1 MRHIR
6 RIALLLIAAAAVHAQ
21 VKETVQVN
29 VVEVPVTVVDRSG
42 NPIRGL
48 TVKNF
53 ELYEDGKKRD
63 ITAFDAIDF
72 TSPESMTATSRLNP
86 AGRRNF
92 MLVFDLTY
100 SSPTSVTRAQ
110 AAARDFIKRTV
121 QDRDRVAIATVDVQR
136 GYRLL
141 TSFTTDRV
149 LLAQAIADPRDFTGS
164 DPLQIAGSTS
174 LSARDVAT
182 LSGGGNARD
191 DTDNPM
197 ADIVREQKRLDDLYN
212 RSKIDRQ
219 IGLLSGMAKLLRSV
233 SGRKDIVLLSEGF
246 DPRLIQGR
254 DAQIDQQQLDETVAA
269 EHGEVWKIDSDNRY
283 GSATSISI
291 LQKMSEMFKRSDVV
305 LYAVDIRGL
314 RVTHD
319 VQNGERNQSNEGLF
333 LLSQSTGGDV
343 FRNSNDLR
351 DDFTKL
357 VRQQDVTYVLSFRGT
372 AAAPGKYHDVK
383 VKLVEVK
390 GGHALHRTGYWE
402 AGTEGMLERKLSNAE
417 IILNDI
423 PQSDLHIVSLATP
436 FPTKS
441 DRAQVPVIVEAAGD
455 DIVAAAKDGHATLEV
470 FSYAFDEEGI
480 ARDAIFDRMTLDMA
494 KVGETLKKTG
504 LKYYATL
511 SLPEGKYAVK
521 TLVRIAESDRKGYT
535 RSDIVV
541 GRSSDVAVSAPL
553 FMEPAGRWLMVKG
566 GSHDKTLA
574 PYPFQINGEAFIP
587 SAAVRAA
594 DGEPRRFALFVYNAS
609 VDEMTWDISPPATL
623 VSKMMSGD
631 TGVLKLVFD
640 VPKLDGASQVDVT
653 IRKNGSTDARKTA
666 ITRIEH

>member
-1 MRHIR
+1 MRVR
-6 RIALLLIAAAAVHAQ
+6 FAGLVLLVAAAIQAQ

-29 VVEVPVTVVDRSG
+29 VIEVPVTVVDRSG

-48 TVKNF
+48 TAKNF
-53 ELYEDGKKRD
+53 EVFEDGKKRE
-63 ITAFDAIDF
+63 ITAFDNIDF
-72 TSPESMTATSRLNP
+72 TSPESMSATSRLNP

-100 SSPTSVTRAQ
+100 SSPTSIQRAQ

-141 TSFTTDRV
+141 TAFTTDRV
-149 LLAQAIADPRDFTGS
+149 LLAQAIADPREFTGS
-164 DPLQIAGSTS
+164 DPLQIAGSAS
-174 LSARDVAT
+174 LPMRDVTT
-182 LSGGGNARD
+182 LAGGDTARN

-219 IGLLSGMAKLLRSV
+219 VGLLSGLAKLLRSV

-254 DAQIDQQQLDETVAA
+254 DATVDQEQVDESSAA

-291 LQKMSEMFKRSDVV
+291 LQKMADMFKRSDVV

-351 DDFTKL
+351 NDFTKL

-372 AAAPGKYHDVK
+372 SAAPGKYHDVK
-383 VKLVEVK
+383 VKLIDVK
-390 GGHALHRTGYWE
+390 GGRALHRTGYWE
-402 AGTEGMLERKLSNAE
+402 AGTEGMLERSLSNAE

-423 PQSDLHIVSLATP
+423 PQSDVHVVSLATP

-441 DRAQVPVIVEAAGD
+441 DRSQVPVIIEASGA
-455 DIVAAAKDGHATLEV
+455 DIVAAAKDGHATIEI

-480 ARDAIFDRMTLDMA
+480 ARDALFDRMTLDMA
-494 KVGETLKKTG
+494 KVGDTLKKTG

-511 SLPEGKYAVK
+511 SLPQGTYAVK
-521 TLVRIAESDRKGYT
+521 SLIRVAESDRKGYT

-541 GRSSDVAVSAPL
+541 ASSSDVAVSPPL
-553 FMEPAGRWLMVKG
+553 FMEAAGHWLMVKG

-587 SAAVRAA
+587 SAAVRAS

-609 VDEMTWDISPPATL
+609 ADEMTWDITPPATL
-623 VSKMMSGD
+623 VSQMMNGD

-640 VPKLDGASQVDVT
+640 VAKLEGASQVDVT
-653 IRKNGSTDARKTA
+653 VRKKGSTDSRKTA
-666 ITRIEH
+666 ITRIER

>member
-1 MRHIR
+1 MRHIVR
-6 RIALLLIAAAAVHAQ
+6 FALLVIAAAAVYAQ

-48 TVKNF
+48 TAKNF
-53 ELYEDGKKRD
+53 ELFEDGKKRD
-63 ITAFDAIDF
+63 ITAFDSIDF
-72 TSPESMTATSRLNP
+72 TSPDSMSATSRLNP

-141 TSFTTDRV
+141 TAFTTDRV
-149 LLAQAIADPRDFTGS
+149 LLAQAIADPREFTGT
-164 DPLQIAGSTS
+164 DPLQIAGSAS
-174 LSARDVAT
+174 FSARDIAT
-182 LSGGGNARD
+182 LAGGGTARD

-219 IGLLSGMAKLLRSV
+219 IGLMSGLAKLLRSV
-233 SGRKDIVLLSEGF
+233 SGRKNIVLLSEGF

-254 DAQIDQQQLDETVAA
+254 DAALDAQQVEETVAA

-291 LQKMSEMFKRSDVV
+291 LQKMAEMFKRSDVV

-351 DDFTKL
+351 DDFAKL
-357 VRQQDVTYVLSFRGT
+357 VRQQDVTYVLSFRAT
-372 AAAPGKYHDVK
+372 SAAPGKYHDVK
-383 VKLVEVK
+383 VKLVDVK
-390 GGHALHRTGYWE
+390 GGRALHRTGYWE

-423 PQSDLHIVSLATP
+423 PQTDLHVVSLAAP

-441 DRAQVPVIVEAAGD
+441 DRSQVPVIIEATGD

-494 KVGETLKKTG
+494 KVGETLKKSG

-511 SLPEGKYAVK
+511 SLPQGTYAVK
-521 TLVRIAESDRKGYT
+521 SLIRIAETDRKGYA
-535 RSDIVV
+535 RSDVV
-541 GRSSDVAVSAPL
+541 VAPSSDVAVSPPM

-587 SAAVRAA
+587 SAAVRAT

-609 VDEMTWDISPPATL
+609 VDEMSWDITPPANL
-623 VSKMMSGD
+623 VSQMMSGD

-640 VPKLDGASQVDVT
+640 VPKLDGVSQVDV
-653 IRKNGSTDARKTA
+653 IVRKKGSTDLRKTA
-666 ITRIEH
+666 IARIER

>member
-1 MRHIR
+1 MR
-6 RIALLLIAAAAVHAQ
+6 LTLIPIVLVTAGAIQAQ
-21 VKETVQVN
+21 VKETVNVN

-48 TVKNF
+48 SVKNF
-53 ELYEDGKKRD
+53 EVFEDGKKRE
-63 ITAFDAIDF
+63 ITSFDRIDF
-72 TSPESMTATSRLNP
+72 TSPESVAATSRLNP

-92 MLVFDLTY
+92 MLLFDLTY
-100 SSPTSVTRAQ
+100 SSPTSITRAQ

-121 QDRDRVAIATVDVQR
+121 QDRDRVAIGTVDVQR

-149 LLAQAIADPRDFTGS
+149 LLAQAIADPREFTGS

-174 LSARDVAT
+174 LAPRDVAT
-182 LSGGGNARD
+182 LAGGGSSRD

-219 IGLLSGMAKLLRSV
+219 IGLLSGLAMLLRSV

-254 DAQIDQQQLDETVAA
+254 DAELDQQQVDEIAAA

-291 LQKMSEMFKRSDVV
+291 LQKMAEMFKRSDVV

-357 VRQQDVTYVLSFRGT
+357 VRQQDVTYVLAFRGT
-372 AAAPGKYHDVK
+372 MVGPGKYHNVK
-383 VKLVEVK
+383 VKLVDVK
-390 GGHALHRTGYWE
+390 GGRALHRTGYWE
-402 AGTEGMLERKLSNAE
+402 AGSEGTLERKLSNAE

-423 PQSDLHIVSLATP
+423 PQRDVRVVSLATP

-441 DRAQVPVIVEAAGD
+441 ERAQVPVILEAAGD
-455 DIVAAAKDGHATLEV
+455 DIVASAKDGHATVEV
-470 FSYAFDEEGI
+470 FTYAFDEEGI
-480 ARDAIFDRMTLDMA
+480 ARDTIFDRLTLDMG
-494 KVGETLKKTG
+494 KVAETLKKSG
-504 LKYYATL
+504 MKYYATL
-511 SLPEGKYAVK
+511 SLPEGTYAVK
-521 TLVRIAESDRKGYT
+521 SLVRVVESDRKGYA

-541 GRSSDVAVSAPL
+541 GRASDVAVSAPL

-574 PYPFQINGEAFIP
+574 PYPFQINGESFIP
-587 SAAVRAA
+587 SAAVRVS

-609 VDEMTWDISPPATL
+609 VDEMTWDITPPATL
-623 VSKMMSGD
+623 VSKMMTGD

-640 VPKLDGASQVDVT
+640 VPKLGDASQVDVT
-653 IRKNGSTDARKTA
+653 VRKKGSTDSRKTA
-666 ITRIEH
+666 IARIER